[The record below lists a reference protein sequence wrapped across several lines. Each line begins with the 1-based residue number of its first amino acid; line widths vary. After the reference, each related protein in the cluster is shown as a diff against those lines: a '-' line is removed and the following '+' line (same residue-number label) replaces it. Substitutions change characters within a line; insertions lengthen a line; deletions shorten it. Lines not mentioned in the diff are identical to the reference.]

1 MPLSHEIQNLLLIL
15 LVVWGVGLAFRQ
27 LRLPLLLGE
36 LLAGLLFGPALFG
49 LFQDTETVRILAEL
63 GIFFLMLHAGLETEP
78 EQLLKASKQGLAIAL
93 AGMVLPLLLGTG
105 IGLAFGATMTQSLFI
120 GMGMS
125 ITAISV
131 TVKIFK
137 DFNFNDRRIMN
148 LVMAAALA
156 DDILAFVLV
165 SVVLTVATAGALA
178 PLDTFLVIL
187 KVAGFFATIIFVGGW
202 LLRPIFRRFF
212 ATLGGTAFPL
222 TIILGLFFGLVAEKL
237 GIHYVIGAYLAGL
250 FMKKDYINP
259 AVFERIDDR
268 LSALA
273 YGFLGPIFF
282 VSLGFSVEFA
292 TFAEPSSFLF
302 LVAILAAS
310 IVGKVVGS
318 GGVAMM
324 SGSSW
329 RESAV
334 IGLAMNG
341 RGAVELILATI
352 GLEAGIITQEIFSIL
367 VFMAFF
373 TTFITPIAFK
383 FLVREDGKIITA

>member
-1 MPLSHEIQNLLLIL
+1 MKINMLYSKIHRATVTN
-15 LVVWGVGLAFRQ
+15 AD
-27 LRLPLLLGE
+27 LR
-36 LLAGLLFGPALFG
+36 
-49 LFQDTETVRILAEL
+49 
-63 GIFFLMLHAGLETEP
+63 
-78 EQLLKASKQGLAIAL
+78 QLLKASKRGLSIAL
-93 AGMVLPLLLGTG
+93 AGMFLPLLLGTA
-105 IGLAFGATMTQSLFI
+105 IGLAFGATMMQSLFI

-137 DFNFNDRRIMN
+137 DFNFTDRKIIN

-165 SVVLTVATAGALA
+165 SVVLTVATAGTLTA
-178 PLDTFLVIL
+178 LDTLLVIL
-187 KVAGFFATIIFVGGW
+187 KVAGFFAAIIFIGGW
-202 LLRPIFRRFF
+202 MLKPLFKHFF
-212 ATLGGTAFPL
+212 SKLGGTAFPL
-222 TIILGLFFGLVAEKL
+222 TIILGLFFCLIAEKL
-237 GIHYVIGAYLAGL
+237 GIHYVIGAYMAGL

-259 AVFERIDDR
+259 AVFERIEDR
-268 LSALA
+268 LNGFA

-292 TFAEPSSFLF
+292 TFAEPSSFKF
-302 LVAILAAS
+302 LVALLAAS
-310 IVGKVVGS
+310 IIGKVVGS
-318 GGVAMM
+318 GGVARMT
-324 SGSSW
+324 GSSY

-352 GLEAGIITQEIFSIL
+352 GLEAGIITPEIFSIL

-383 FLVREDGKIITA
+383 FLIREDGKIIGA